1 MFDDCGDGSDEE
13 DCSMGEGETRVPAWA
28 GAGRD
33 GEPKPRPRL
42 TVSAD
47 PKLTSCA
54 TNASISGDEARCVR
68 TEKAAYC
75 ACRTGFHTVPGQPG
89 CQGRKGES
97 KRRAEAPRR
106 ETLPDPGV

>member
-1 MFDDCGDGSDEE
+1 
-13 DCSMGEGETRVPAWA
+13 MGG
-28 GAGRD
+28 GRGN

-42 TVSAD
+42 IVFAD

-54 TNASISGDEARCVR
+54 TNASICGDEARCVR

-106 ETLPDPGV
+106 KTLPDSGV

>member
-1 MFDDCGDGSDEE
+1 
-13 DCSMGEGETRVPAWA
+13 MGEGETRVPAWA

-54 TNASISGDEARCVR
+54 TNASICGDEARCVR